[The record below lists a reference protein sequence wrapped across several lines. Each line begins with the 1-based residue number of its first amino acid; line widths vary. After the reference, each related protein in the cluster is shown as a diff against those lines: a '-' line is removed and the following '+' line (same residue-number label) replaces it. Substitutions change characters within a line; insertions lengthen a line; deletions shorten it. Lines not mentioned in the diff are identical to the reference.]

1 MVTPNI
7 ERGYNKPV
15 GIHTKICKKMAE
27 VLSKEAVA
35 RYEKLTLEDVG
46 WVWRKLSATKTT
58 RQRRTNWTTK

>member
-46 WVWRKLSATKTT
+46 
-58 RQRRTNWTTK
+58 